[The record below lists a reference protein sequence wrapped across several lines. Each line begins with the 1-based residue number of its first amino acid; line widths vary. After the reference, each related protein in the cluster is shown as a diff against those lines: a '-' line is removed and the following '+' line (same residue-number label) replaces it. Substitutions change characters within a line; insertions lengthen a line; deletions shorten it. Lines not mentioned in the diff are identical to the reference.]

1 MTFAKYLKNIRIK
14 KMSQRELARRIGV
27 NHSYIS
33 KIENNVE
40 PPPSEE
46 TLINIAR
53 ELDIDAEKLILEAK
67 KVPSTFES
75 LITQNPEVS
84 NFLSIIKDKD
94 ISRHVIDRIN
104 KLILNEI
111 QDIEVIRKTL
121 MENEKKYELLF
132 NSVNDAIFLNELDN
146 NGIISNI
153 IDANKTACK
162 KLGYTKEE
170 LINIKLKNL
179 FDKDFLINNP
189 EIIRKI
195 SNCQEFAFE
204 IICISKAGST
214 IIFDINSQRF
224 DLFDKEVVITIA
236 RDITDR
242 KVN

>member
-1 MTFAKYLKNIRIK
+1 MKNIRIK

-75 LITQNPEVS
+75 LITQTPEVS

-111 QDIEVIRKTL
+111 QDTEIIRKTL

-132 NSVNDAIFLNELDN
+132 NNVNDAIFLNEVDN

-170 LINIKLKNL
+170 LINIDLKNL

-204 IICISKAGST
+204 IICISKAGSA

-236 RDITDR
+236 RDITDK
-242 KVN
+242 KVR